1 VTHKMQRRLR
11 GGMIGLG
18 FMGRHHVGQYEKL
31 PQVELVAIAD
41 PDPIRL
47 HNKATVA
54 GNIDLPQ
61 PKINFETLQAYA
73 DGRDLIAQAD
83 VDFVDIATPS
93 HLHAE
98 MAVLAAEAGR
108 HVIVEKPM
116 ALSSADAERMIAAA
130 RANDVRLMVAQV
142 VRFWPEYLYLKEVV
156 TSKRLGRLM
165 HAEFIRR
172 GSRPRWS
179 WRKWMSQVECSG
191 GAPFDLHIHDVDYVH
206 YLLGEPQRVA
216 ARHVVSPEETGHDI
230 ITAQFEYAD
239 GLTVTVD
246 GGCYA
251 PARYGFYSAYEAVFE
266 RGIVRYHGGA
276 QPTLSVMH
284 NETDEVE
291 IPTVNGDPYEAE
303 IVFFVRCL
311 QNNCDPAEQHPPES
325 SLAAVRLVE
334 RELASA

>member
-1 VTHKMQRRLR
+1 MTTKTQRRLR

-41 PDPIRL
+41 ADPVRL
-47 HNKATVA
+47 HNKATIE

-61 PKINFETLQAYA
+61 PKINFAALQAFA

-93 HLHAE
+93 YLHAE

-108 HVIVEKPM
+108 HILVEKPM
-116 ALSSADAERMIAAA
+116 ALNSADAERMIAAA
-130 RANDVRLMVAQV
+130 RANNVRLMVAQV
-142 VRFWPEYLYLKEVV
+142 VRFWPEYLYLKEVY

-179 WRKWMSQVECSG
+179 WRKWMSEVEHSG

-206 YLLGEPQRVA
+206 YLLGEPQKIT
-216 ARHVVSPEETGHDI
+216 ARHIVSPGSTGHDI
-230 ITAQFEYAD
+230 MTAQFEYPD
-239 GLTVTVD
+239 GLTVAVD
-246 GGCYA
+246 GGWYA

-266 RGIVRYHGGA
+266 QGIVRYHGGA
-276 QPTLSVMH
+276 QPTLTVMR
-284 NETDEVE
+284 NDTDEVE
-291 IPTVNGDPYEAE
+291 TPSVSGDPYEAE
-303 IVFFVRCL
+303 ILFFVRAL
-311 QNNCDPAEQHPPES
+311 QDGSDPAEQHPPES
-325 SLAAVRLVE
+325 SLAAVRLIE